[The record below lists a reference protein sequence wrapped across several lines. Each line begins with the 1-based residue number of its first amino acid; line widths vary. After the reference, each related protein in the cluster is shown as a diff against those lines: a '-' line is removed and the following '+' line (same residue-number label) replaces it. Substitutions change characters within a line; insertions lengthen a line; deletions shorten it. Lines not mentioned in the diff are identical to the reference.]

1 MIKAQQ
7 KLMEE
12 KGQYVYRRSLNQSMM
27 YERIIAE
34 KYSEF
39 KQAPQNSAEH
49 IRAALDLSNTLLGLV
64 ISEVGPLNAAI
75 AWEALDV
82 VNHSSSDNRRI
93 NIGKLLAALEGMVND

>member
-12 KGQYVYRRSLNQSMM
+12 KGQYVYRRSINQTTM
-27 YERIIAE
+27 YERIISE

-39 KQAPQNSAEH
+39 KLAQQGTPEH
-49 IRAALDLSNTLLGLV
+49 IRSALDLSNTLLGLV

-82 VNHSSSDNRRI
+82 VNHSNSDNRRT

>member
-12 KGQYVYRRSLNQSMM
+12 KGQYVYRRSINQTTM
-27 YERIIAE
+27 YERIISE

-39 KQAPQNSAEH
+39 KLAQQGTPEH
-49 IRAALDLSNTLLGLV
+49 IRSALDLANTLLGLV

-82 VNHSSSDNRRI
+82 VNHSNSDNRRT